1 MRISLGPHPALRTSI
16 TIGSER
22 GRLMLLFSGML
33 LKTTGQAGLGQPKQS
48 QSPFLR
54 AHPGRHLT
62 N

>member
-1 MRISLGPHPALRTSI
+1 
-16 TIGSER
+16 
-22 GRLMLLFSGML
+22 ML